1 MRCKTISVN
10 YWVHDDNNCQIGAWK
25 TERIKIKSLFIDT
38 YDNIGLAQKLQYFW
52 SPIKNTYW

>member
-1 MRCKTISVN
+1 MRYKTIN
-10 YWVHDDNNCQIGAWK
+10 GKYRQQCDKKCQFRLGDFTEIIIK
-25 TERIKIKSLFIDT
+25 TIKSIT